1 MVSYAKFDKLAREL
15 DGESTNPTDGTWTK
29 RRQDDF
35 YLDPAVR
42 DREAKTLAAC
52 APLGSVVEL
61 DGLVKQPFY
70 NGRKGLV
77 VSGRLCKGERL
88 AAELTEDK
96 YDNRVLLV
104 KTTQVTHCLLEKAP
118 SRIEL
123 LKPRAMEV
131 AGNVWIGDAC
141 SADVV
146 AGGSHIPEQ
155 LKWPPFAALVLCASE
170 FDGYGSNPAVPVE
183 LCGDDLHWAMTA
195 ASAAASRGI
204 LRDLAGSSDAGPVL
218 VCGVDRRD
226 TRPVVAAVGALVLRG
241 WKLQDAWAAILKA
254 RPGAKIGPKRWRA
267 LVQAFGDEVE
277 DIQAAACEICPAAFA
292 EKPAEPAK
300 RETEP
305 GATPPPDAPVD
316 PSRPLRIN
324 VPLKQ

>member
-1 MVSYAKFDKLAREL
+1 MHRPARKNQQALDAHCLDSAVIPRRSDSRPGAAPHHSKHAIRSKKRALRPAMVSYAKFDKLAREL
-15 DGESTNPTDGTWTK
+15 DTESTNPTDGTWTK

-52 APLGSVVEL
+52 APLGSAVEL

-77 VSGRLCKGERL
+77 VSGRLCKGERI
-88 AAELTEDK
+88 AVELTEDK

-146 AGGSHIPEQ
+146 AGGSHIPEA
-155 LKWPPFAALVLCASE
+155 LKWPPFAALVLLS
-170 FDGYGSNPAVPVE
+170 
-183 LCGDDLHWAMTA
+183 LIH
-195 ASAAASRGI
+195 I
-204 LRDLAGSSDAGPVL
+204 
-218 VCGVDRRD
+218 
-226 TRPVVAAVGALVLRG
+226 
-241 WKLQDAWAAILKA
+241 
-254 RPGAKIGPKRWRA
+254 
-267 LVQAFGDEVE
+267 
-277 DIQAAACEICPAAFA
+277 
-292 EKPAEPAK
+292 
-300 RETEP
+300 
-305 GATPPPDAPVD
+305 
-316 PSRPLRIN
+316 
-324 VPLKQ
+324 